1 MKGEILQ
8 QQKKHGTSLF
18 SLCKNTYQ
26 NRNIIF
32 EMTKRDIV
40 SRYKG
45 SVMGLMWSFINP
57 IFMLAVY
64 TIVFSEVFNARWG
77 GGSANESKTQFA
89 IILFAGLIVH
99 GIFSEVLTKSPV
111 LILNNANYVKKVV
124 FPLESFP
131 IIALFS
137 ACFQAI
143 INTVVL
149 LLAFMLANGFIHW
162 TIVLIPVVFIPLMI
176 LTLALSYI
184 ISSLGVFLRDL
195 GQFITLV
202 VTVVLFLSPVFYPLS
217 AVPAKY
223 QSIILL
229 NPLTFIIEQTR
240 EVIIW
245 GHIPNL
251 TGLLIYTLISLLTLW
266 FGYFW
271 FQKTRKG
278 FADVI

>member
-1 MKGEILQ
+1 
-8 QQKKHGTSLF
+8 
-18 SLCKNTYQ
+18 
-26 NRNIIF
+26 
-32 EMTKRDIV
+32 
-40 SRYKG
+40 
-45 SVMGLMWSFINP
+45 MGLLWSFINP

-77 GGSANESKTQFA
+77 AASTHESKAQFA
-89 IILFAGLIVH
+89 IILFAGLIIH
-99 GIFSEVLTKSPV
+99 GIFSEVLTKSPA
-111 LILNNANYVKKVV
+111 LILNNVNYVKKVV

-131 IIALFS
+131 VIALFS
-137 ACFQAI
+137 ACFQTI

-149 LLAFMLANGFIHW
+149 LLAFLLSNGFIHW
-162 TIVLIPVVFIPLMI
+162 TVVLLPIVFIPVMI
-176 LTLALSYI
+176 LILALSYI

-195 GQFITLV
+195 GQFITLI
-202 VTVVLFLSPVFYPLS
+202 VTVILFLSPVFYPLS
-217 AVPAKY
+217 AVPEKF

-245 GHIPNL
+245 GHVPNL
-251 TGLLIYTLISLLTLW
+251 KGLLIYTLISLMTLW